1 MQTEPA
7 ANHVQSPFG
16 GRPGD
21 AALERTAAAPG
32 ATPVPLGLVPD
43 LVRAIRTAAGFSQER
58 LATELDVSISTV
70 GSWER
75 GERAP
80 QLRNLQR
87 LDVLYRGLIEGERR
101 SA

>member
-21 AALERTAAAPG
+21 AALGRTAAAPG

-43 LVRAIRTAAGFSQER
+43 LVRAIRAAAGFSQER
-58 LATELDVSISTV
+58 LASELDGSISPV

-75 GERAP
+75 GQRAP
-80 QLRNLQR
+80 QRRNLQR
-87 LDVLYRGLIEGERR
+87 LEGLYRALTEAERR